1 MDHCSLNEPSGHL
14 FTLHEKQSFEPEG
27 LKTRLS
33 MSTFPRIRTSLLM
46 NIFATTE
53 E

>member
-1 MDHCSLNEPSGHL
+1 MDHCSLNEPFGHL
-14 FTLHEKQSFEPEG
+14 FTLHEQQSFETKG

-33 MSTFPRIRTSLLM
+33 MSTFSRIRTSLLM